1 MLAGV
6 NLFQI
11 ITQGIDALI
20 WLIERLRMR
29 KRHSHVTD
37 VETDVAAGDKAAV
50 KSDEKSAARGLVTD
64 GVSLV
69 RRAF

>member
-20 WLIERLRMR
+20 WLVERLRMR
-29 KRHSHVTD
+29 QRHSHVTD
-37 VETDVAAGDKAAV
+37 VETDVTAGDNVAV
-50 KSDEKSAARGLVTD
+50 KSAASGRIVD
-64 GVSLV
+64 DVPPV
-69 RRAF
+69 REAF